1 MSICRPIKPRLP
13 EVLAAIRLL
22 SGLPDPERD
31 RMTSLHEN
39 TARQTKH
46 QQLGLLQEA
55 VYWRSQPEVLEDPVA
70 LELATRGADLLTEE
84 RPPGQQYPLKR
95 VRKCLRR
102 LHERL
107 TQQRDEC
114 VARSLGDV
122 FATAPPSAA
131 HREKKRGK
139 KKAETLQEETPT
151 LFLGAC
157 SLLPAWELAREH
169 EGSPLP
175 WEDFAATRLAGFHQ
189 EKPPPLEAYFHR
201 PERLGHGGIRAVRD
215 SIPRVPKALNAILA
229 PVPELPAIP
238 DLPAPDLPAVTPAAA
253 AALPAAPAAAAAL
266 PTATS

>member
-1 MSICRPIKPRLP
+1 MTD
-13 EVLAAIRLL
+13 L
-22 SGLPDPERD
+22 SEI
-31 RMTSLHEN
+31 
-39 TARQTKH
+39 TARQTEH
-46 QQLGLLQEA
+46 QRLGLLQEA

-107 TQQRDEC
+107 TRRRDEC
-114 VARSLGDV
+114 VARSMADV

-131 HREKKRGK
+131 RGEKKRG

-157 SLLPAWELAREH
+157 TLLPAWELGREH

-175 WEDFAATRLAGFHQ
+175 WEDFAATRLLGLHGPVPRF
-189 EKPPPLEAYFHR
+189 R
-201 PERLGHGGIRAVRD
+201 PVRRLLSGAPGAVRKNHSTGGATDTEID
-215 SIPRVPKALNAILA
+215 SFTIRWFNLA
-229 PVPELPAIP
+229 CDRGGGRKERGKDRCQQEA
-238 DLPAPDLPAVTPAAA
+238 
-253 AALPAAPAAAAAL
+253 
-266 PTATS
+266 

>member
-1 MSICRPIKPRLP
+1 MTD
-13 EVLAAIRLL
+13 L
-22 SGLPDPERD
+22 SEI
-31 RMTSLHEN
+31 
-39 TARQTKH
+39 TARQTEH
-46 QQLGLLQEA
+46 QRLGLLQEA

-107 TQQRDEC
+107 TRRRDEC
-114 VARSLGDV
+114 VARSMADV

-131 HREKKRGK
+131 RGEKKRG

-157 SLLPAWELAREH
+157 TLLPAWELGREH

-175 WEDFAATRLAGFHQ
+175 WEDFAATRL
-189 EKPPPLEAYFHR
+189 
-201 PERLGHGGIRAVRD
+201 LGLHGAVRKNHSTGGATDTEID
-215 SIPRVPKALNAILA
+215 SFTIRWFNLA
-229 PVPELPAIP
+229 CDRGGGRKERGKDRCQQEA
-238 DLPAPDLPAVTPAAA
+238 
-253 AALPAAPAAAAAL
+253 
-266 PTATS
+266 